1 LSSLCLTAPL
11 IDNHFNPMSKK
22 LKRLS
27 EEDVW
32 TRWNERMTRVR
43 HELHY
48 VYGTRAR
55 FNDITALFEK
65 NDKLKSMGGDVY
77 DWMFRMWARD
87 VVIAI
92 RRELDN
98 DTNTVCVG
106 RLLDEMAQRPKVI
119 TRARYLDGIEESD
132 FRYGMLWKTFDGFGV
147 LRQGDTAPLT
157 DYLDP
162 AGIAADRRRLL
173 QVAKP
178 VLAYA
183 NQLVAHRSETEHVP
197 VTLGDVNR
205 TVETIEEVFVKY
217 YAIIVGPSLMGLEP
231 SIIHDW
237 MKPFTIPWLVPEE
250 A

>member
-1 LSSLCLTAPL
+1 
-11 IDNHFNPMSKK
+11 MSKK
-22 LKRLS
+22 LKKLS
-27 EEDVW
+27 DGNVW

-48 VYGTRAR
+48 VYSTRR
-55 FNDITALFEK
+55 KFNDVTSLFE
-65 NDKLKSMGGDVY
+65 NNQRLKSIGGEVY

-87 VVIAI
+87 IVIAI

-98 DTNTVCVG
+98 DTNTVCFG
-106 RLLDEMAQRPKVI
+106 QLLDEMAQRPRVI
-119 TRARYLDGIEESD
+119 TRARYLGDIPEDD
-132 FRYGMLWKTFDGFGV
+132 FKYRMLWQTFDGFGIV
-147 LRQGDTAPLT
+147 RQSDTAPLT

-162 AGIAADRRRLL
+162 AGIAADRQRLVK
-173 QVAKP
+173 VAKA

-205 TVETIEEVFVKY
+205 AVEAMEEIFIKY

-231 SIIHDW
+231 SLIGNW
-237 MKPFTIPWLVPEE
+237 MAPFEIPWLVTEE
-250 A
+250 Q

>member
-1 LSSLCLTAPL
+1 
-11 IDNHFNPMSKK
+11 MSKK
-22 LKRLS
+22 LKSLS
-27 EEDVW
+27 DEDMW
-32 TRWNERMTRVR
+32 KRWNERMGRVR
-43 HELHY
+43 QELHY
-48 VYGTRAR
+48 VYGTRGR
-55 FNDITALFEK
+55 FNAITGLFEK
-65 NDKLKSMGGDVY
+65 NEKLKAVGGDVY

-92 RRELDN
+92 RRELDS
-98 DTNTVCVG
+98 DSNTVCLG

-119 TRARYLDGIEESD
+119 TRARYLGEIAEDD
-132 FRYGMLWKTFDGFGV
+132 FRYRMLWNTFDDFGV
-147 LRQGDTAPLT
+147 ISQSATASLT

-162 AGIAADRRRLL
+162 TGISVDRKRLL
-173 QVAKP
+173 KVARP

-205 TVETIEEVFVKY
+205 AVEVIEEVFLKY
-217 YAIIVGPSLMGLEP
+217 YAIIVGPSVMGLEP

-237 MKPFTIPWLVPEE
+237 MKPFEIPWFVREE

>member
-1 LSSLCLTAPL
+1 
-11 IDNHFNPMSKK
+11 MSKK
-22 LKRLS
+22 LKKLS
-27 EEDVW
+27 DGDVW

-48 VYGTRAR
+48 VYSTRKK
-55 FNDITALFEK
+55 FNDVTSLFE
-65 NDKLKSMGGDVY
+65 NNEKLKSMGCEVY
-77 DWMFRMWARD
+77 EWMFRMWARD
-87 VVIAI
+87 IVIAI

-98 DTNTVCVG
+98 DTNTVCLG

-119 TRARYLDGIEESD
+119 TRARYLGDIPKDDFKYAMLSD
-132 FRYGMLWKTFDGFGV
+132 TFDGFGII
-147 LRQGDTAPLT
+147 RQSDTAPLT

-162 AGIAADRRRLL
+162 VGIAADRRHLGK
-173 QVAKP
+173 VAKS

-205 TVETIEEVFVKY
+205 TVDAIEEIFIKY

-231 SIIHDW
+231 SLIGNW
-237 MKPFTIPWLVPEE
+237 MAPFEIPWLETE
-250 A
+250 AQ